1 MQAHIWDASGVP
13 ASGVLA
19 LHPGCV
25 RGEEPQTR
33 PLGLGASRAA
43 PAQRCPGHPEG
54 QRGLE
59 RAPGTLR
66 GKGGPGPLRWLQGP
80 RGRGLAGLG
89 GSGVQLRWGG
99 GGGQWMGSGS
109 GSERA
114 KAPGVS
120 SEETPQ
126 LRLRLGAER
135 GLRRCQGAA
144 GWPGLRG
151 TPGLPVMAHPG
162 SGPEALGPG
171 SAPTPAQGR
180 LGSARSCHPPC
191 RKHCQS
197 PPPANPGPP
206 VPHPDLP
213 SWVLR

>member
-1 MQAHIWDASGVP
+1 MPGGSRPSTQGVYGAKSPRPDQSGWGHLGQPQLRVAQGTQKGREAWSGPRAPCVGRGGQALCA
-13 ASGVLA
+13 
-19 LHPGCV
+19 GC
-25 RGEEPQTR
+25 RGH
-33 PLGLGASRAA
+33 GGGAS
-43 PAQRCPGHPEG
+43 QGWE
-54 QRGLE
+54 GLE
-59 RAPGTLR
+59 SSC
-66 GKGGPGPLRWLQGP
+66 
-80 RGRGLAGLG
+80 GR
-89 GSGVQLRWGG
+89 

-144 GWPGLRG
+144 GWPGLGG
-151 TPGLPVMAHPG
+151 TPGPVMAHPG

-171 SAPTPAQGR
+171 PTPNPAQGQ

-191 RKHCQS
+191 RKRCQS
-197 PPPANPGPP
+197 PPPAHPGPP

-213 SWVLR
+213 SWVLRWPRWPPDLA